1 MPVDG
6 EDECVG
12 AEAHAA
18 REREANEM
26 QRVRGG
32 GGDAGGE
39 MKEAKG
45 GGGKRW
51 RREERMHVKAPRLC
65 KGVRGYARAPPG
77 ES

>member
-32 GGDAGGE
+32 SGGAGGE

-45 GGGKRW
+45 GGGERW
-51 RREERMHVKAPRLC
+51 RR
-65 KGVRGYARAPPG
+65 
-77 ES
+77 

>member
-45 GGGKRW
+45 GGGERW
-51 RREERMHVKAPRLC
+51 RREEVAE
-65 KGVRGYARAPPG
+65 VRGGGGKRWEEVAEGRAHAR
-77 ES
+77 